1 MKSCCR
7 RSAVSL
13 ATWWILFC
21 AFCVCAGWALSL
33 LHLLNAAGYSAAFL
47 LALGGIWFWSRKTGT
62 PLLRVPTWA
71 RLRHRFSRVLP
82 LSFLVL
88 AGLVFLGGALYGP
101 ANWDALAY
109 RVPRTLHWVGAGQW
123 HWIHTPFERVNVRG
137 CGFEWLMAPLIALT
151 KTDRLFF
158 LINLIPFCLFP
169 GLFFS
174 MLVLLGAKPRA
185 AYAWMWLFPSGY
197 CFLLQAGGLG
207 NDFLGGFSALAA
219 VAFGLKARREK
230 RFQDFCLS
238 LLAIALCTGVKANNL
253 PLVLLWA
260 VVVFPLWPVLR
271 PHLLKLAAVLPVA
284 AVISFVPTAFLNYKH
299 LGDWTGTKADE
310 MASFRL
316 EHSAA
321 RILANTGVAVL
332 QNFAPPLAPF
342 AGKWNTRVAPHLA
355 TPQMNALFEEMGQDT
370 RISPIFRMEELPIEE
385 SAGVGLGPSA
395 LLLISTVVA
404 LMRRRKSQSPRR
416 NQTNYAVSGR
426 AWIFAAILFVTA
438 AFIGIS
444 LANGA
449 EARLMNAY
457 YPFLAALLLVV
468 PEQAFVVRR
477 GWWTVAALLVMI
489 MAAIPLVL
497 TPSRPLVPVQKVVA
511 ILRDRGHGGALA
523 GRVERVYNAYSKRN
537 EGLAPLLAF
546 VPAGTTVIGYAGHD
560 DLETGLWKPFG
571 SRRIVHVCGDDTP
584 EQLRS
589 KGITFIL
596 IGTFGLARI
605 SPDGLEPWLKRM
617 NADLVQTVPLAL
629 RGDNQ
634 PQNWYVVR
642 LR

>member
-1 MKSCCR
+1 
-7 RSAVSL
+7 V
-13 ATWWILFC
+13 
-21 AFCVCAGWALSL
+21 LSL

-47 LALGGIWFWSRKTGT
+47 LAFAGNWFWSRKTGMA
-62 PLLRVPTWA
+62 LLLVPTRA
-71 RLRHRFSRVLP
+71 RLRRRFGRMLP

-88 AGLVFLGGALYGP
+88 AVLVFLGGALYAP

-109 RVPRTLHWVGAGQW
+109 RVPRTLHWVATGQW

-151 KTDRLFF
+151 KTDRFFF
-158 LINLIPFCLFP
+158 LINFIPFCLFP

-174 MLVLLGAKPRA
+174 MLVRLGAKPRV
-185 AYAWMWLFPSGY
+185 AYSWMWLFPCGY

-207 NDFLGGFSALAA
+207 NDFLACFFALAA
-219 VAFGLKARREK
+219 VAFGLRARRNH

-238 LLAIALCTGVKANNL
+238 LLSIALCTGVKANNL
-253 PLVLLWA
+253 PLGLLWA
-260 VVVFPLWPVLR
+260 VVVLPLWPVLK
-271 PHLLKLAAVLPVA
+271 PNLLKLAAVLPIA
-284 AVISFVPTAFLNYKH
+284 ALISFVPTAYFNYKH

-310 MASFRL
+310 MASFKL
-316 EHSAA
+316 QHSAA

-355 TPQMNALFEEMGQDT
+355 THEMNALFEEMGQDT
-370 RISPIFRMEELPIEE
+370 GISPIFRMEELPIEE

-404 LMRRRKSQSPRR
+404 LMRRPKSTQQG
-416 NQTNYAVSGR
+416 NNGNLVVSGR
-426 AWIFAAILFVTA
+426 AWIFAAMFFVTA

-457 YPFLAALLLVV
+457 YPFVAALLLVV
-468 PEQAFVVRR
+468 PGQAVVRQR
-477 GWWTVAALLVMI
+477 WWTIAALVVVI

-511 ILRDRGHGGALA
+511 MLRRQGHGGALA
-523 GRVERVYNAYSKRN
+523 TRVERVYNAYSKRN
-537 EGLAPLLAF
+537 EGLGPLLAF
-546 VPAGTTVIGYAGHD
+546 VPAGTTVIGFAGHD

-571 SRRIVHVCGDDTP
+571 SRKIIHVCGDDTP

-589 KGITFIL
+589 KGITFIFL
-596 IGTFGLARI
+596 GTFGLARV

-617 NADLVQTVPLAL
+617 NAELVQTVPLAL

-634 PQNWYVVR
+634 PQNWYVVK
-642 LR
+642 LL